1 MDLKEKLQQHGQ
13 EVNERI
19 TEIEGQ
25 ISELREEL
33 RSLKDLRRVL
43 DPASVQSK
51 KKKQWRFRMTKV
63 ERMEKLK
70 IVNVMED
77 RIIELQELISEK
89 ENEGIKDDS
98 YLQSLFAL
106 SEMLVKRN

>member
-33 RSLKDLRRVL
+33 RSLKELRRVL
-43 DPASVQSK
+43 DPDSVQKQSPK
-51 KKKQWRFRMTKV
+51 KK
-63 ERMEKLK
+63 
-70 IVNVMED
+70 
-77 RIIELQELISEK
+77 
-89 ENEGIKDDS
+89 
-98 YLQSLFAL
+98 
-106 SEMLVKRN
+106 

>member
-1 MDLKEKLQQHGQ
+1 MELKEKLQQHGQ

-25 ISELREEL
+25 ILERREEL

-51 KKKQWRFRMTKV
+51 KKK
-63 ERMEKLK
+63 
-70 IVNVMED
+70 
-77 RIIELQELISEK
+77 
-89 ENEGIKDDS
+89 
-98 YLQSLFAL
+98 
-106 SEMLVKRN
+106 

>member
-51 KKKQWRFRMTKV
+51 KKK
-63 ERMEKLK
+63 
-70 IVNVMED
+70 
-77 RIIELQELISEK
+77 
-89 ENEGIKDDS
+89 
-98 YLQSLFAL
+98 
-106 SEMLVKRN
+106 